1 MARRHAIFVEEN
13 FRIPQDA
20 FSFEGFQGW
29 VDSGEFPDTGRIDY
43 LGGDVEVDMSPEDL
57 YTHAAPKMAIGSK
70 LHVLIAEAELGSV
83 FTDSTRLASRFA
95 ALSVEPDVL
104 VVLYD
109 SLATGK
115 VRLSPAA
122 RRKGPGRF
130 SGLEGATDLVV
141 EIVSDGSVKKDT
153 QRLPPLYAQA
163 GVPEL
168 WVVDA
173 RNEDLQFEIYSLHN
187 GRYDTIQPG
196 MDGWIRSPR
205 LGRSFRLIRV
215 QQKHLG
221 TCFYRLEDRES

>member
-13 FRIPQDA
+13 FRIPEDA
-20 FSFEGFQGW
+20 SSFSGFQRW
-29 VDSGEFPDTGRIDY
+29 IESREFPETGRIDY
-43 LGGDVEVDMSPEDL
+43 LEGDVEVDMSPEDL
-57 YTHAAPKMAIGSK
+57 FTHGAPKTAITSK
-70 LHVLIAEAELGSV
+70 LYILVDGAGLGNV

-95 ALSVEPDVL
+95 DLSVEPDVL
-104 VVLYD
+104 VVLHD

-153 QRLPPLYAQA
+153 QRLPPLYARA

-168 WVVDA
+168 WIVDA
-173 RNEDLQFEIYSLHN
+173 RGEDLRFEIHSLHN
-187 GRYDTIQPG
+187 GRYQTVQPDTG
-196 MDGWIRSPR
+196 GWLRSPH
-205 LGRSFRLIRV
+205 LGRAFRLIRV
-215 QQKHLG
+215 QQRDLG
-221 TCFYRLEDRES
+221 TCFFRLDDRES